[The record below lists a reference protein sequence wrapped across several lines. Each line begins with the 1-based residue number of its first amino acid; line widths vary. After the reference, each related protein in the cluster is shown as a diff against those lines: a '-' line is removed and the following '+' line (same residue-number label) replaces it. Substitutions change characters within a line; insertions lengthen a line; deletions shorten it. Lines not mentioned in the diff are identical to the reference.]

1 MRIISGKYAKR
12 KIIAPKGSETRPT
25 TDRFKE
31 TLFNIIENSLKINLK
46 KKNVLDLFAGSG
58 SLGLEAISRWAKNCT
73 FIDKSIK
80 AVKAIE
86 ENISFLELNPCCDC
100 YKIDVNKIRKFTN
113 DPNKKIDIIFS
124 DPPYSK
130 TDINEIA
137 INNLIKKNWMKDS
150 VYIFLETSSRVP
162 ISSISGFEVLE
173 KRKIGDSL
181 LTIYLSS
188 NYWTIEKNQ

>member
-1 MRIISGKYAKR
+1 MRIISGKYARR
-12 KIIAPKGSETRPT
+12 KIITPKGSETRPT

-58 SLGLEAISRWAKNCT
+58 SLGLEAISRGAKNCN

>member
-1 MRIISGKYAKR
+1 MRIISGKYARR
-12 KIIAPKGSETRPT
+12 KIITPKGSETRPT

-46 KKNVLDLFAGSG
+46 NKNVLDLFAGSG
-58 SLGLEAISRWAKNCT
+58 SLGLEAISRGAKNCI

-80 AVKAIE
+80 AVEAIE
-86 ENISFLELNPCCDC
+86 ENISFLKLNSYCDC
-100 YKIDVNKIRKFTN
+100 YKLDVNKITKFTN
-113 DPNKKIDIIFS
+113 NPNKKIDIIFS

-130 TDINEIA
+130 IDINEIA

-150 VYIFLETSSRVP
+150 VYIFLETSSRIP
-162 ISSISGFEVLE
+162 ISSISGFDVLE

-188 NYWTIEKNQ
+188 SYWTIEKNQ

>member
-31 TLFNIIENSLKINLK
+31 TLFNIIENSLKIDLK

-58 SLGLEAISRWAKNCT
+58 SLGLEAISRGAKNCT

-86 ENISFLELNPCCDC
+86 ENISFLKLNPCCDC
-100 YKIDVNKIRKFTN
+100 YKLDVNKIRKFTN

-130 TDINEIA
+130 TGINEIA

-150 VYIFLETSSRVP
+150 VYIFLETSSRIP
-162 ISSISGFEVLE
+162 ISSINGFDVLE

-188 NYWTIEKNQ
+188 NY

>member
-1 MRIISGKYAKR
+1 MRIISGNYARR

-46 KKNVLDLFAGSG
+46 NKNVLDLFAGSG
-58 SLGLEAISRWAKNCT
+58 SLGLEAISRGAKNCT

-80 AVKAIE
+80 AIEAIE
-86 ENISFLELNPCCDC
+86 ENISFLELNSCCDC
-100 YKIDVNKIRKFTN
+100 YKLDVNKIRKFAN

-150 VYIFLETSSRVP
+150 VYIFLETSNREP

-173 KRKIGDSL
+173 KRIIGDSL

-188 NYWTIEKNQ
+188 SY

>member
-25 TDRFKE
+25 TDRFKQN
-31 TLFNIIENSLKINLK
+31 LFNIIENSLKINLK
-46 KKNVLDLFAGSG
+46 KKNILDLFAGSG
-58 SLGLEAISRWAKNCT
+58 SLGLEAISRGAKNCT

-188 NYWTIEKNQ
+188 NY